1 MKAERAMITSTV
13 NNIAVTMLPE
23 TLNADSP
30 AEDASIASYF
40 RILLNFSMMRV
51 RKPSPLVSGEP
62 LYLDL
67 VVSRPETSVIAEI
80 ISGAVL
86 LAITAGAF
94 AWFLGA
100 LSKFQLFLAPLAFG
114 VELAAFILR
123 WKAEVALDDCEED
136 MVMTITITHSRNRD
150 IPLALGRGMNPVMV
164 SITTAK
170 LSSSED
176 CSIPMGCLI
185 IAGAIVAGVS
195 LIAACGL
202 HGLQCKEISR
212 FGPS

>member
-1 MKAERAMITSTV
+1 
-13 NNIAVTMLPE
+13 
-23 TLNADSP
+23 
-30 AEDASIASYF
+30 
-40 RILLNFSMMRV
+40 
-51 RKPSPLVSGEP
+51 
-62 LYLDL
+62 
-67 VVSRPETSVIAEI
+67 
-80 ISGAVL
+80 
-86 LAITAGAF
+86 
-94 AWFLGA
+94 

-150 IPLALGRGMNPVMV
+150 IPLALGRGMNPVVV

-202 HGLQCKEISR
+202 QCKEISR